1 MQRMPNECQTKPRFL
16 VHHIKAAALP
26 PTMKLSS
33 LRLDLDAL
41 PTPEVEEGKPEA
53 RPYTPIG
60 EILRSI
66 TGEPSK
72 GGRPQSTASG
82 VRAIAASPRGYIA
95 SARSLLIE
103 RVCAT

>member
-1 MQRMPNECQTKPRFL
+1 
-16 VHHIKAAALP
+16 
-26 PTMKLSS
+26 MKLSS

-72 GGRPQSTASG
+72 EADH
-82 VRAIAASPRGYIA
+82 RAQQAASEPSLPLLADTSRALEA
-95 SARSLLIE
+95 SVLSACARHN
-103 RVCAT
+103 A